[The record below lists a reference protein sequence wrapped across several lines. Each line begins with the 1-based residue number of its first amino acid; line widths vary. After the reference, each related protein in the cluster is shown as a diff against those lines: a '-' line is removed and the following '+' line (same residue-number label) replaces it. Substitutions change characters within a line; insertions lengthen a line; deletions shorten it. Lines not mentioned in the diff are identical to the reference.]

1 MTQVTYFGHSCF
13 LVETSGVKVLF
24 DPFITPND
32 LAKEINLDSILCD
45 YIFVSHSHIDHV
57 ADLETLAIKTG
68 AKVIGSWELHNW
80 LNKKGIANTHPMNIG
95 GQWDF
100 GFAKV
105 KMVFASHSNSMPDG
119 TYGGTAAGYVF
130 KNNETCF
137 YYAGDTALTSDMK
150 LIADDFKLDF
160 AFLPIG
166 SNFTMDAADA
176 AKAAE
181 FINCK
186 TIIGMHYDT
195 FGFIKIDHEAA
206 KLEFKNKGLELKL
219 MEIGGDLKI

>member
-1 MTQVTYFGHSCF
+1 
-13 LVETSGVKVLF
+13 
-24 DPFITPND
+24 
-32 LAKEINLDSILCD
+32 
-45 YIFVSHSHIDHV
+45 
-57 ADLETLAIKTG
+57 
-68 AKVIGSWELHNW
+68 
-80 LNKKGIANTHPMNIG
+80 
-95 GQWDF
+95 
-100 GFAKV
+100 
-105 KMVFASHSNSMPDG
+105 
-119 TYGGTAAGYVF
+119 
-130 KNNETCF
+130 
-137 YYAGDTALTSDMK
+137 MK